1 MSGMLEGV
9 LRGLQH
15 PDWLAVAEKQHQFTK
30 LIVMFFFFLFTF
42 QTFINKYLCFA
53 FVMKKNV

>member
-1 MSGMLEGV
+1 MSGMLEGGV

-30 LIVMFFFFLFTF
+30 LILMFFFPFHLS
-42 QTFINKYLCFA
+42 NLYKKHLCLPL
-53 FVMKKNV
+53 